1 VVAADLRGRGD
12 SEWLRGCS
20 YHYLDYIYDLHPLIV
35 QRELGPVALVGHS
48 MGGAIAGFFC
58 RYLPGTGLRTDLD

>member
-1 VVAADLRGRGD
+1 
-12 SEWLRGCS
+12 
-20 YHYLDYIYDLHPLIV
+20 LDYIYDLHPLIV

-48 MGGAIAGFFC
+48 MGGAIAGVFC